1 MNTLKLSVQGGLGIQ
16 PIIKIDDNVVKYKR
30 NKNKVIE
37 LQHQTN
43 KDKVTISI
51 ENVLEVNGP
60 CWWLMQ
66 MLFFVV
72 SVFGIFNP
80 RLEKLCYIISYKCTL
95 SLHEGENTAVIKI
108 GKLQDKAE
116 VINMVTENE
125 YIVERNECV
134 IDEKAQ
140 KRKKILKI
148 SKILAWLLLIIAIV
162 LVICVRR

>member
-30 NKNKVIE
+30 NRNKVIE

-43 KDKVTISI
+43 KDKVNISI
-51 ENVLEVNGP
+51 SNILEVNGP

-72 SVFGIFNP
+72 SVFGIFNSK
-80 RLEKLCYIISYKCTL
+80 LEKLCFTISYKCTL
-95 SLHEGENTAVIKI
+95 SLNSGDNTAVIKI

-116 VINMVTENE
+116 VISMVTDNE
-125 YIVERNECV
+125 YMVECNECV
-134 IDEKAQ
+134 LDEKAQ

-148 SKILAWLLLIIAIV
+148 SKILAWILLVVSII
-162 LVICVRR
+162 LVICIRR